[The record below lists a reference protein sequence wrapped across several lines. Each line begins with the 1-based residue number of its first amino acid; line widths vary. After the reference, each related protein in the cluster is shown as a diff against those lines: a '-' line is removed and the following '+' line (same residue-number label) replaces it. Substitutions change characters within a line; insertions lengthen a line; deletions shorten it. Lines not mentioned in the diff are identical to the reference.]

1 MHGNLVF
8 EDDSN
13 AIILSDQLVDAFIII
28 IKLHTHTHTHEPVKF
43 LSYFGAKAQTQIT
56 YLSHNNRI
64 KKYYDTIMHCI

>member
-28 IKLHTHTHTHEPVKF
+28 IKLHTHIHMSLLNFSLILESSDTNNIF
-43 LSYFGAKAQTQIT
+43 IT
-56 YLSHNNRI
+56 
-64 KKYYDTIMHCI
+64 